1 MTKNTHMLERSN
13 LPYIAPFA
21 AYVLFMVIEDVL
33 LKLGWNA
40 DDVRMLYAIKVTA
53 VVVLLWI
60 MRNAYTELHSFANV
74 TTKTWMIAIV
84 AGIVVFVAWINLT
97 AEWMVMGDA
106 IGFDPRTDE
115 QIDWQLVAIRLLG
128 AALVVPIMEELFWR
142 SFLMRWIENQNFRSV
157 NPGQIGFKAF
167 FITAALFA
175 VAHSLWFAGF
185 FAGIVY
191 GLLYMRSGTLWSPI
205 LAHAVTNGLLGI
217 WIVMTGNWGFW

>member
-1 MTKNTHMLERSN
+1 MLERSN

-21 AYVLFMVIEDVL
+21 AYVLFMFIEDVL

-40 DDVRMLYAIKVTA
+40 DDVRMLYAIKITA

-60 MRNAYTELHSFANV
+60 MRNTYSELYSFANV
-74 TTKTWMIAIV
+74 TIKTSMTAVV

-106 IGFDPRTDE
+106 IGFDPRNDE
-115 QIDWQLVAIRLLG
+115 QIDWVLVAIRLFG

-157 NPGQIGFKAF
+157 VPGQIGFKAF
-167 FITAALFA
+167 FIMAALFA

-185 FAGIVY
+185 FVGIVY